1 MNADLA
7 SSRQVLKNYL
17 GERIT
22 LTHAE
27 QDLIVS
33 YYDLQEIPKRTF
45 LFEQGSKNVRECF
58 VVQGTLRVFFTDD
71 KATEHVLHF
80 AFPEWWVGDMASMLT
95 GDACSLSVQALED
108 TIVLSI
114 GPEEKEELLEKVPK
128 LERVFR
134 IMLQK
139 HLSAFQKRFLM
150 TLNSSAAERY
160 EELLKRSPGIEQLV
174 PQHQIASYL
183 GIMPE
188 SLSRMKKQLLRR

>member
-1 MNADLA
+1 MNDDWA
-7 SSRQVLKNYL
+7 SSLHLLKSYL
-17 GERIT
+17 VERIS
-22 LTHAE
+22 LTSE
-27 QDLIVS
+27 ELELIAS
-33 YYDLQEIPKRTF
+33 YYELQHIPKRTF
-45 LFEQGSKNVRECF
+45 LFEQGSQNVRECF
-58 VVQGTLRVFFTDD
+58 VVKGTLRVFYTDD
-71 KATEHVLHF
+71 NATEHVLYF

-108 TIVLSI
+108 AVVLSI
-114 GPEEKEELLEKVPK
+114 GPEEKEELLQKVPK

>member
-1 MNADLA
+1 MNGDLD
-7 SSRQVLKNYL
+7 SSRNLLKNYL
-17 GERIT
+17 AQRVPLTAEEQEHIT
-22 LTHAE
+22 SFYEL
-27 QDLIVS
+27 LF
-33 YYDLQEIPKRTF
+33 IPKRTF
-45 LFEQGSKNVRECF
+45 LFEQGSNNVRECF
-58 VVQGTLRVFFTDD
+58 VVRGTLRVFYTDD

-80 AFPEWWVGDMASMLT
+80 AFPEWWVGDMAATLT
-95 GDACSLSVQALED
+95 GDPCSLSVQALED
-108 TIVLSI
+108 TLVLSI
-114 GPEEKEELLEKVPK
+114 GPREKEELLEKVPK

-150 TLNSSAAERY
+150 TLSSSAAERY